1 MTIGEKIK
9 SLRENK
15 GYTQEQFAE
24 LLNTTKQAVYKYEKG
39 IVTNIPSDKIELIAQ
54 IFDVSPAYLMGWD
67 TPAKPTL
74 PANITPIDEVPTK
87 RVYTLGQIAGG
98 QPILATPEIEIPLDM
113 SDVDAVMRVVGD
125 SMLPNIHNGDT
136 VYIHLQ
142 PTVENGEVAAVAI
155 DDEATLKR
163 VYHYPDRDLLILR
176 PDNPAYPEQ
185 QYTAQDGKAVRIIG
199 KAVKVVSR
207 V

>member
-1 MTIGEKIK
+1 
-9 SLRENK
+9 
-15 GYTQEQFAE
+15 
-24 LLNTTKQAVYKYEKG
+24 
-39 IVTNIPSDKIELIAQ
+39 
-54 IFDVSPAYLMGWD
+54 
-67 TPAKPTL
+67 
-74 PANITPIDEVPTK
+74 
-87 RVYTLGQIAGG
+87 
-98 QPILATPEIEIPLDM
+98 
-113 SDVDAVMRVVGD
+113 MRVVGD

-199 KAVKVVSR
+199 KAIKVVSR